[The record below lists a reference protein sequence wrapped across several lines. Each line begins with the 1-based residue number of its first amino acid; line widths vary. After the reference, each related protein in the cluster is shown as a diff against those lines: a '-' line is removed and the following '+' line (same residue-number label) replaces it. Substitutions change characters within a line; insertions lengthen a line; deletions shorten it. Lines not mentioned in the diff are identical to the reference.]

1 MGYVVSDN
9 TPAIGSISWSNLHI
23 VYAGVDYTIQDGYT
37 DKKYVSWIPSISTTV
52 LQVSD
57 TLPSFLDL
65 TDVIG
70 HWKMNDN
77 AADKVVLDSSGHA
90 LNGTSQANTNTMT
103 VAGKINTALEFDGT
117 IDYITVTDNDL
128 FDFGT
133 GDFAISFQMK
143 TTATGTM
150 MFLDIKDA
158 ETNIGWIC
166 YIVTGHNYPA
176 FLIGDA
182 SGYTTGEFSSVTV
195 NLRDGNWHH
204 VILNFDR
211 DGNVTPYVDGTPFT
225 GISITSRSG
234 SVSNN
239 DFLRIGCSTTY
250 TAKFTGALDDIR
262 LYNHLLTTQ
271 EIANLYNGGNGTEG
285 GEDTAEE
292 NLLVFLNKNG
302 IHVTVPTTT
311 VIDGSLIVSE
321 SILTDALSANCVTG
335 VKILAGAV
343 IAEKLAAD
351 SVIAVK
357 IKAGEIGTDHLA
369 ASVVT
374 AAKMA
379 VGTITAASGIIADLA
394 VETAKIKDLAV
405 ETIKIKDN
413 AATQPATAYTA
424 SGGASGDIQSIEF
437 TATGAPIFIHGG
449 FVWERAVSMS
459 GDYSYRIK
467 LFRDST
473 LLYDTGT
480 CTVYL
485 ATPDITYNVP
495 LVVSICDSPSA
506 GSYTYKLNLSVGGT
520 AKERVMYIIETK
532 K

>member
-413 AATQPATAYTA
+413 AVTEKAFV
-424 SGGASGDIQSIEF
+424 F
-437 TATGAPIFIHGG
+437 TADQLTISTTEVTVQTLDFTTFGG
-449 FVWERAVSMS
+449 FLFITFVAPSRIISEL
-459 GDYSYRIK
+459 GESYWRLYRDNTKIYESLLGTFSTYWACKAFMIK
-467 LFRDST
+467 EQPEA
-473 LLYDTGT
+473 GT
-480 CTVYL
+480 
-485 ATPDITYNVP
+485 
-495 LVVSICDSPSA
+495 
-506 GSYTYKLNLSVGGT
+506 YTYTVRAIVINQPLYVKDRAL
-520 AKERVMYIIETK
+520 YISELK